1 MDITEKHLEAVLPC
15 SSPMRRAQFARA
27 LTHLLPAF
35 GIDTAP
41 RVRAFLAIV
50 GHETGH
56 LQHLEEN
63 LRYRADRLREVFPR
77 YFSDDA
83 TAAAYAM
90 QPERIANRV
99 YADRMGNGDEASGDG
114 WRYRGRGLIQLTGR
128 DNYRLASRLLPVG
141 PDFEATPDRAA
152 EPGCAVE
159 IAAAWWQHCGL
170 NELCDALAGAQD
182 EAAEFEAFRRIVRR
196 VNGGY
201 NGLAVRWTLYKRAKL
216 YLA

>member
-1 MDITEKHLEAVLPC
+1 MEITEKHLAAVLPC
-15 SSPMRRAQFARA
+15 SSPMRRAQFAGP
-27 LTHLLPAF
+27 LTYTLPAY
-35 GIDTAP
+35 GIDTAL

-56 LQHLEEN
+56 LQHLEES
-63 LRYRADRLREVFPR
+63 LRYRADRLRVVFPR
-77 YFSDDA
+77 YFPDDA

-128 DNYRLASRLLPVG
+128 DNYRLASRLLPAG
-141 PDFEATPDRAA
+141 PDFEADPDRAA
-152 EPGCAVE
+152 EPEHAVE
-159 IAAAWWQHCGL
+159 IAAAWWQHHGL
-170 NELCDALAGAQD
+170 NELCDAMAGAQD
-182 EAAEFEAFRRIVRR
+182 EAAEFEALRRIVRR

-201 NGLAVRWTLYKRAKL
+201 NGLAERWTLYKRAKL
-216 YLA
+216 HIA